1 MHFSRG
7 NGTRSLFPV
16 SGEWSRIMTRQWIAV
31 LAAIWLTAIA
41 SAVLLIAQISHQRY
55 VERPAREMQAESIFP
70 TQQADEPV
78 VDNAEPATLVM
89 PTVTIVA
96 PSLGAPGVAEM
107 QGTGQTTGARP
118 DDLVIGPGTVTHPV
132 AIPPAPTARP
142 ER

>member
-1 MHFSRG
+1 M
-7 NGTRSLFPV
+7 

-31 LAAIWLTAIA
+31 LSAIWLTAIA

-78 VDNAEPATLVM
+78 VDNVEPAATLVM

-96 PSLGAPGVAEM
+96 PSQGAPGVAEM
-107 QGTGQTTGARP
+107 QGTGQMPGARP

-132 AIPPAPTARP
+132 AIPPAPTAPP

>member
-1 MHFSRG
+1 
-7 NGTRSLFPV
+7 
-16 SGEWSRIMTRQWIAV
+16 MTRQWIAV
-31 LAAIWLTAIA
+31 LSAIWLTAIA
-41 SAVLLIAQISHQRY
+41 SAVLLIAEISHQRY

-78 VDNAEPATLVM
+78 VDDQQEPSTLVL

-96 PSLGAPGVAEM
+96 PSPGAPGVAEM
-107 QGTGQTTGARP
+107 QGTGQMTGARP

-132 AIPPAPTARP
+132 AIPPAPTAAP